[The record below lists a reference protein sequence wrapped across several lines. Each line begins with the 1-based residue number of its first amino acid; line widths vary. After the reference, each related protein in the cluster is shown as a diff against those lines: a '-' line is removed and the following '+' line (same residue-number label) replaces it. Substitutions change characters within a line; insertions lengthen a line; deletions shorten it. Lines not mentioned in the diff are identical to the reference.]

1 MTKMDQFTM
10 ESGLRTK
17 EQAQEKCYSGTDQS
31 MMVNGTLTKF
41 MEKESTFQA
50 TETGTKDPLTT
61 G

>member
-1 MTKMDQFTM
+1 
-10 ESGLRTK
+10 
-17 EQAQEKCYSGTDQS
+17 

-41 MEKESTFQA
+41 MEKEFIFPA